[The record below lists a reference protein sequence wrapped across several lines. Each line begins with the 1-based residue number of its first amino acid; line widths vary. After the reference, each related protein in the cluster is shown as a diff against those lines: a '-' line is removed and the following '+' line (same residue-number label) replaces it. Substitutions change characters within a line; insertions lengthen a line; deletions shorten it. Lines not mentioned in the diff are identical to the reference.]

1 MILSICSANFTVGF
15 PWRPEIR
22 IEMKFPSG
30 PNFYGNLKPPT
41 SFQKLSS
48 AFRTSAVRHVGELIE
63 TFFKKSGPDWHF
75 DLNSNGWD
83 WTIWGFRAGIA
94 HIVPKVSFSTFHTQ
108 LELPVS
114 KLYSALRISAIR
126 HNYVILCRFYRFL
139 LLEDWICWVNTP
151 RDRTGE
157 TPNEG
162 WGQEGTRRPR
172 PPQCPKSAIGAS
184 EDMYS

>member
-1 MILSICSANFTVGF
+1 MAAAIFQISNLKNPLSWVILSICSANFTVGF

-75 DLNSNGWD
+75 DLTLNGWD
-83 WTIWGFRAGIA
+83 WSIWAFRAGIA

-108 LELPVS
+108 LEPPVS
-114 KLYSALRISAIR
+114 KLYSTLRIGAYDTTTWF
-126 HNYVILCRFYRFL
+126 YVDFTVFC
-139 LLEDWICWVNTP
+139 
-151 RDRTGE
+151 
-157 TPNEG
+157 
-162 WGQEGTRRPR
+162 
-172 PPQCPKSAIGAS
+172 S
-184 EDMYS
+184 